1 MTRDSRSVVSIGLP
15 ASGKTTYLAAL
26 WYLVTRTGGTRL
38 QFNGLLEGDNSHLN
52 NTAERWSEARTQD
65 RTKMRGDLVVKLS
78 LHDSDGRAIV
88 LGFPDVAGEA
98 FKEMWANRECDP
110 IVSEMIRD
118 GNVLLFIH
126 ADNIVQPAP
135 LMPLPSSSAAGE
147 EPPAE
152 GIPWSPDISPTQV
165 MLVSLLSMLNEPALG
180 GPPRSTRR
188 LAIMLSAWDIVESRG
203 KSPEEFLRE
212 HLPLLYQYL
221 QLGSDGWI
229 SRIYGVSAQGG
240 TYDNPDMETPGDD
253 ASRLL
258 SFDSPIDRIRLVRG
272 TETSKDLTEPLEW
285 LIG

>member
-1 MTRDSRSVVSIGLP
+1 MTDNSRSVVSIGLP

-26 WYLVTRTGGTRL
+26 WYLVKRTGGTRL
-38 QFNGLLEGDNSHLN
+38 RFNGLLEGDNSHLN
-52 NTAERWSEARTQD
+52 NIAERWAEARTQD
-65 RTKMRGDLVVKLS
+65 RTKISGDLVVKLS
-78 LHDSDGRAIV
+78 LLDPDGRGMV

-135 LMPLPSSSAAGE
+135 LMPLPSSSDAGAD
-147 EPPAE
+147 PHAE
-152 GIPWSPDISPTQV
+152 GIAWSPDISPTQV
-165 MLVSLLSMLNEPALG
+165 MLVSLLSMLNEPVLG
-180 GPPRSTRR
+180 GPRSTRR
-188 LAIMLSAWDIVESRG
+188 LAVMLSAWDIVESRG
-203 KSPEEFLRE
+203 KSPEEFFRE

-221 QLGSDGWI
+221 QQGTDGWT

-240 TYDNPDMETPGDD
+240 TYDNPDIETPGDD

-258 SFDSPIDRIRLVRG
+258 SFASPIDRIRLIRE
-272 TETSKDLTEPLEW
+272 TETSQDLTEPLEW

>member
-1 MTRDSRSVVSIGLP
+1 MTGNSRSIVSIGLP

-26 WYLVTRTGGTRL
+26 WYLVKRTGSTRL
-38 QFNGLLEGDNSHLN
+38 RFNGLLEGDNSHLN
-52 NTAERWSEARTQD
+52 NIAERWSEARTQD
-65 RTKMRGDLVVKLS
+65 RTKIRGDLVVKLS
-78 LHDSDGRAIV
+78 LHDSDGRKIV

-126 ADNIVQPAP
+126 ADNMVQPAP
-135 LMPLPSSSAAGE
+135 LMPLPLAAATDA
-147 EPPAE
+147 EPAS
-152 GIPWSPDISPTQV
+152 GVPWSPDVSPTQV
-165 MLVSLLSMLNEPALG
+165 MLVSLLSMLNEPVLG
-180 GPPRSTRR
+180 GPQSTRR
-188 LAIMLSAWDIVESRG
+188 LAVMLSAWDIVESRG
-203 KSPEEFLRE
+203 KSPEEFFRE

-221 QLGSDGWI
+221 QQGTDGWT

-240 TYDNPDMETPGDD
+240 TYDNPDINTLGHD

-258 SFDSPIDRIRLVRG
+258 SLNSPIDRIRLIRD
-272 TETSKDLTEPLEW
+272 TETSQDLTEPLEW